1 MLLPGLFTLFSCTG
15 CDNEVNPG
23 NEKPLVDITTVCR
36 SVQEMGG
43 YATFY
48 KPQAGYVGDPMPYY
62 NEADNS
68 FYVFFLQ
75 DWRNGAPTDHP
86 VYFTKTSDYSTF
98 QGFTEAI
105 PNESADSQEQF
116 LGTGSFIKDENGKMY
131 GFIPG
136 ITGTYIL
143 RKNYA
148 GNIY

>member
-1 MLLPGLFTLFSCTG
+1 MRRKLMLLPGLFTLFSCTG

-62 NEADNS
+62 NEADNL

-75 DWRNGAPTDHP
+75 DWRNGEPTDHP
-86 VYFTKTSDYSTF
+86 VYFTKTKERIKQLTQQVQISASAIRYSKRKILN
-98 QGFTEAI
+98 ALL
-105 PNESADSQEQF
+105 QETK
-116 LGTGSFIKDENGKMY
+116 GY
-131 GFIPG
+131 
-136 ITGTYIL
+136 Y
-143 RKNYA
+143 R
-148 GNIY
+148 